1 MNIKLAHF
9 ELLEEI
15 GHGGLGIVFRAYD
28 PSLNRNVAI
37 KVLKDDFAQDPVFL
51 ETFLREARNA
61 AAISHPHIAQV
72 HFVGEH
78 EGTYYRVMELVNGRS
93 LEDLVRTDGP
103 LPEAKALRVAIE
115 IAEALK
121 AGYVNQMIHGD
132 IKPQNIVVGEE
143 CGAKLLDFGL
153 AQLANVEVDT
163 TGGIWGSP

>member
-51 ETFLREARNA
+51 ENFLREARNA

-78 EGTYYRVMELVNGRS
+78 EGNYYLVMELVNGRS

-115 IAEALK
+115 IAEA
-121 AGYVNQMIHGD
+121 
-132 IKPQNIVVGEE
+132 
-143 CGAKLLDFGL
+143 
-153 AQLANVEVDT
+153 
-163 TGGIWGSP
+163 